1 MRILQVPD
9 FYPPVLGGMERQV
22 QTLSHELARRGHRV
36 AVATTAHPEAPEYER
51 DGDVQVYRLK
61 GWQRIL
67 APFYQSGERPFHPT
81 VPDPGLA
88 AALWRVIQAER
99 PEIINSY
106 GWITYSLL
114 PIIRR
119 SGARL
124 VVSLL
129 DYGLV
134 CAKRTM
140 TYGDLACEGAAIGK
154 CLRCASAH
162 YGAMKGVALTGGLF
176 ASAGLYG
183 RADRY
188 IAVSSAVARACT
200 PGTGQAEGRT
210 AIVPTFIPD
219 GVAAEA
225 LTVPRPEF
233 LPSDDGYLLFVGVL
247 SAHKGIHIL
256 LDAYRGLRNP
266 PPLVVI
272 GTPFGDPPSTYP
284 PGVIVARNVQH
295 AQVMA
300 AWAGCSVGIVPSV
313 WPDPC
318 PQVTMEAMAMGK
330 PVVASATGGLTD
342 LVQDGESGLL
352 VRPGDAASLRD
363 AVQRLID
370 DPGLRARMGEAGRA
384 RAGRY
389 MASTVVT
396 EIERIYAE
404 VCGVA
409 RAEPK
414 GDGRYRY

>member
-22 QTLSHELARRGHRV
+22 QTLSQELARRGHQV
-36 AVATTAHPEAPEYER
+36 AVATSPHPEAPGYEQ
-51 DGDVQVYRLK
+51 DGKVRIYRPK
-61 GWQRIL
+61 GWQRAL
-67 APFYQSGERPFHPT
+67 TPFYRSGERPFHPT
-81 VPDPGLA
+81 VPDPGLI
-88 AALWRVIQAER
+88 AALWRIIQIER
-99 PEIINSY
+99 PDIINSY

-140 TYGDLACEGAAIGK
+140 TYGDLACEGAALGK

-162 YGAMKGVALTGGLF
+162 YGVAKGVALTGGLF
-176 ASAGLYG
+176 ASAGLFG
-183 RADRY
+183 RVDRY
-188 IAVSSAVARACT
+188 IAVSSAVARACA
-200 PGTGQAEGRT
+200 PGTGQPVGRI
-210 AIVPTFIPD
+210 AIVPAFIPD
-219 GVAAEA
+219 DVATEA
-225 LTVPRPEF
+225 LTVPRPAF
-233 LPSDDGYLLFVGVL
+233 LPPDDGYLLFVGVL

-256 LDAYRGLRNP
+256 IEAYRGLRNP

-272 GTPFGDPPSTYP
+272 GTPFGDPPAAYP
-284 PGVIVARNVQH
+284 PGVIVARNVPH

-300 AWAGCSVGIVPSV
+300 AWAGCSVGIVPSL

-318 PQVTMEAMAMGK
+318 PQVTIEAMAMAK

-342 LVQDGESGLL
+342 MVRDGESGLL
-352 VRPGDAASLRD
+352 VRPGDAAALR
-363 AVQRLID
+363 AAMQRLID
-370 DPGLRARMGEAGRA
+370 DPALGTRMGEAGRG

-389 MASTVVT
+389 MASTAVT
-396 EIERIYAE
+396 EIECIYEE
-404 VCGVA
+404 VRDAAPAA
-409 RAEPK
+409 RHTR
-414 GDGRYRY
+414 GIRL

>member
-22 QTLSHELARRGHRV
+22 QTLSHELARRGHQV
-36 AVATTAHPEAPEYER
+36 AVATTPHPDAPGYER
-51 DGDVQVYRLK
+51 DGNVRIYRLK
-61 GWQRIL
+61 GWQRVL
-67 APFYQSGERPFHPT
+67 TPFYQSGERPFHPT
-81 VPDPGLA
+81 LPDPGLT
-88 AALWRVIQAER
+88 AALWRVIRAER

-140 TYGDLACEGAAIGK
+140 TYGDLACEGAALGK
-154 CLRCASAH
+154 CLRCAGAH
-162 YGAMKGVALTGGLF
+162 YGMVKGGALTAGIF
-176 ASAGLYG
+176 ASAGLY
-183 RADRY
+183 A
-188 IAVSSAVARACT
+188 
-200 PGTGQAEGRT
+200 PGTGQPADRI
-210 AIVPTFIPD
+210 AIIPTFIPD
-219 GVAAEA
+219 GVAAEVT
-225 LTVPRPEF
+225 TVPRPDF
-233 LPSDDGYLLFVGVL
+233 LPSEDGYLLFVGVL

-256 LDAYRGLRNP
+256 LDAYQGLRNP

-272 GTPFGDPPSTYP
+272 GTPFGDPPSGYP
-284 PGVIVARNVQH
+284 SGVIVARNVQH

-318 PQVTMEAMAMGK
+318 PQVTMEAMAMAK
-330 PVVASATGGLTD
+330 PLVASATGGLTD
-342 LVQDGESGLL
+342 LVRDGESGLL
-352 VRPGDAASLRD
+352 VPPGDAAALRD

-370 DPGLRARMGEAGRA
+370 EPALGARMGEAGRA

-396 EIERIYAE
+396 EIERIYEE
-404 VCGVA
+404 VRDA
-409 RAEPK
+409 APAPWR
-414 GDGRYRY
+414 